1 VTRSV
6 ARQLLDERFGR
17 PAYAERPWRGPGRE
31 PALREWTEAEQAR
44 HRHELA
50 EAVAVVGPES
60 GEAA

>member
-17 PAYAERPWRGPGRE
+17 PAYAERPRRGPGRE

-44 HRHELA
+44 HRRELA
-50 EAVAVVGPES
+50 EAVKPAAPRS
-60 GEAA
+60 EAA